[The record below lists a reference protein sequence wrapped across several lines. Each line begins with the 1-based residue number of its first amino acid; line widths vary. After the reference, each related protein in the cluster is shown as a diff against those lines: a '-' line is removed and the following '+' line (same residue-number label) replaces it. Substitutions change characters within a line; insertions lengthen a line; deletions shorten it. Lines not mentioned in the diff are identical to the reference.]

1 MWTGD
6 AAATTVRLGGVSSTA
21 AWPGEAALS
30 GVRPVAEPPGTAGR
44 APDVASTAA
53 VRPAGDG
60 TGPLPVAVGPGE
72 ASPGAAPGIV
82 VPRAAHCPRHG
93 LPRRPEAPAPRVRRW
108 TAGGAAATLVSGA
121 GREALGGT
129 G

>member
-1 MWTGD
+1 M
-6 AAATTVRLGGVSSTA
+6 
-21 AWPGEAALS
+21 
-30 GVRPVAEPPGTAGR
+30 RPVAEPPGTAGR

-82 VPRAAHCPRHG
+82 VPRAAPSEPVLRG
-93 LPRRPEAPAPRVRRW
+93 AWEGRAVGSVRRW

-121 GREALGGT
+121 GRAG
-129 G
+129 

>member
-82 VPRAAHCPRHG
+82 VPRAAPSEPVLRG
-93 LPRRPEAPAPRVRRW
+93 AWEGRAVGSVRRW

-121 GREALGGT
+121 GREARNDR
-129 G
+129 